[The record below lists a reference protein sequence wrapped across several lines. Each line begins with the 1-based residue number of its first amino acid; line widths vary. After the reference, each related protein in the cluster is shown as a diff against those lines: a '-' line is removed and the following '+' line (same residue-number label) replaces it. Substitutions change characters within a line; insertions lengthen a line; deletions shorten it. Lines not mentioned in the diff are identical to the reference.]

1 VIIVADASPL
11 IFLGKIG
18 QLELIPSLFKG
29 EILIPSSVR
38 VEILAQPVSPAEERR
53 LKGFLARC
61 RIITVAHPEYFSA
74 GMSRSDNE
82 ALTLA
87 VRRHA
92 DLLLADERLMR
103 DMAVVEG
110 IRPLGTL
117 GILLLAMRKRLLNRK
132 ETHQLVE
139 MLVRDHQFRISVAL
153 YDSVL
158 SKIAAAR

>member
-1 VIIVADASPL
+1 
-11 IFLGKIG
+11 
-18 QLELIPSLFKG
+18 
-29 EILIPSSVR
+29 
-38 VEILAQPVSPAEERR
+38 
-53 LKGFLARC
+53 
-61 RIITVAHPEYFSA
+61 
-74 GMSRSDNE
+74 MSRSDNE